1 MLGINTDLIH
11 DGKTFHI
18 QTQDNGSSSHCIES
32 LIYREGRVL
41 TTRKSDYTPLLNSP
55 DLENIVRQLLEEQH
69 RGILAEISKGEL
81 DHL

>member
-11 DGKTFHI
+11 NGMTFHI

-41 TTRKSDYTPLLNSP
+41 TTRKNDYTQHLNSP
-55 DLENIVRQLLEEQH
+55 DLEKIVRQLLEEQH
-69 RGILAEISKGEL
+69 RGILSEISRGEF